1 MIDKVPDEQLVGTLS
16 NFRCTRDEDIQDFL
30 QNKAL
35 EYENRGWCST
45 YVLAN
50 EEKLDKDSK
59 LWIDG
64 YFTLSNKV
72 IELTDFVSKTQRR
85 KLFKGLK
92 KNDNFMHFILVGQ
105 LGKYID
111 ERSSETVYGETSAV
125 EMLDK
130 AFEIIYQVKERI
142 TCSCVLIEC
151 KDDMK
156 VRMIYENY
164 GFKELQKENELIQYV
179 KFI

>member
-1 MIDKVPDEQLVGTLS
+1 
-16 NFRCTRDEDIQDFL
+16 
-30 QNKAL
+30 
-35 EYENRGWCST
+35 
-45 YVLAN
+45 
-50 EEKLDKDSK
+50 
-59 LWIDG
+59 
-64 YFTLSNKV
+64 V

-85 KLFKGLK
+85 KLFRGLK

-111 ERSSETVYGETSAV
+111 ERDNENVYGETSAE

-151 KDDMK
+151 KDDLK
-156 VRMIYENY
+156 VRKIYEDY

-179 KFI
+179 RFI